1 MVSLTSSPTGPT
13 YQAATWIT
21 FQCSATSGS
30 GVYRYKWRVYCSS
43 SDVVVFESLAGLET
57 SFRIKST
64 PSVCYDKVECV
75 AEDAVLPLSG
85 SASTTITSVTGNQH
99 GSMLVPIQKKTT
111 LLQGCYKHAT
121 RLLQPVA
128 AAL

>member
-99 GSMLVPIQKKTT
+99 GSMYSTYTEKKPR
-111 LLQGCYKHAT
+111 CYKHTT